1 MPESH
6 RYSEKELLLRIAEGD
21 ELAFKLLHRLYYE
34 ELRPL
39 VWRYVDT
46 GIDPKEI
53 LQETF
58 LKVWLSREKLPEID
72 NFRAWIFKIASREYL
87 LALRRQLNYSRR
99 LDAYSAIGA
108 GNEPVTPLQATHLE
122 EISKFIGKVV
132 SQLSPQR
139 RAIYDMS
146 RRQGLKIDEIAEQ
159 LSLSRQTVKN
169 VLQTV
174 LKIIR
179 EQLTSAGYG
188 PYLVIFAGLLT
199 WSW

>member
-1 MPESH
+1 LPESH
-6 RYSEKELLLRIAEGD
+6 RYSEKELLLRISEGD
-21 ELAFKLLHRLYYE
+21 EFAFKLLHRSYYD
-34 ELRPL
+34 ELKPL
-39 VWRYVDT
+39 VWRYADT

-99 LDAYSAIGA
+99 LDAWSAIGA
-108 GNEPVTPLQATHLE
+108 DDAPVTPLQATHLE
-122 EISKFIGKVV
+122 EINKFIGKVI

-139 RAIYDMS
+139 RAIYEMS

-188 PYLVIFAGLLT
+188 PYITIFIFLKIF
-199 WSW
+199 